1 MMVGL
6 CHLTKPVLLTIS
18 AFCHF
23 IFISK
28 PTTTSFSI
36 KVPLAMTLSSELVIS
51 M

>member
-6 CHLTKPVLLTIS
+6 YHLTKPVLPTIS
-18 AFCHF
+18 AVYHF

-28 PTTTSFSI
+28 SVTTSFSI